1 MDKSILRCYLVAGT
15 QDCRHLPQYDASQP
29 QQTLL
34 ERLEQAL
41 KAGITCYQFREKG
54 QFSLQDPQQIEQLA
68 RQCQDLCKQYNVPF
82 IMNNDVQLAEK
93 LHADGIHVGQKD
105 TPVEQL
111 AQQIEG
117 KMLIGLSI
125 NTLQQAQRHNA
136 FLGVNYYGCGPIFT
150 TFSKEDP
157 SPVVGIHFISTLRQ
171 QGINKP
177 LVAIGGIKTE
187 QVPAL
192 LQAGAD
198 GVAVIS
204 TIMQAEDVAA
214 TVQKILAK

>member
-68 RQCQDLCKQYNVPF
+68 RQCQHLCKQYNVPF

-93 LHADGIHVGQKD
+93 LHADGIHVGQKILPWISSLNKFKAKCSLVYPSIPCSKRSN
-105 TPVEQL
+105 TMLSMAWIIMAAARFSQL
-111 AQQIEG
+111 FPKRMPRQMWG
-117 KMLIGLSI
+117 
-125 NTLQQAQRHNA
+125 
-136 FLGVNYYGCGPIFT
+136 
-150 TFSKEDP
+150 
-157 SPVVGIHFISTLRQ
+157 STLC
-171 QGINKP
+171 NF
-177 LVAIGGIKTE
+177 A
-187 QVPAL
+187 
-192 LQAGAD
+192 
-198 GVAVIS
+198 
-204 TIMQAEDVAA
+204 
-214 TVQKILAK
+214 